1 MQNYKLG
8 MINSPYTSKAINLK
22 ELKTYYKDALNLLP
36 QRPSAFG
43 YENLIQTWGMLANDR
58 LGCCVQSGIA
68 HQIMLWTAM
77 GGKSI
82 ARFTDKEIER
92 HYSDVTGY
100 QPNNPSSDN
109 GTMPATE
116 YKYLK
121 NYGIT
126 DADGIVHK
134 IEKHIALEPRDME
147 DLLNATYLFGSACIG
162 IQVPENAIDQFK
174 QGKPWS
180 VVAGTTTEGGHY
192 ICGVAYRS
200 SVYVVTWGRVQKMT
214 PKFYEKYCSES
225 ACILTPE
232 MFNGNG
238 YTPEGFHIDEL
249 RRDLSLL

>member
-1 MQNYKLG
+1 MDDYKLG

-22 ELKTYYKDALNLLP
+22 ELKSYYKDALTTLP
-36 QRPSAFG
+36 KRPLAFG
-43 YENLIQTWGMLANDR
+43 HEDLIKTWGMLANDR

-77 GGKSI
+77 GSKPI
-82 ARFTDKEIER
+82 ARFTDKEIEQ
-92 HYSDVTGY
+92 HYSEVTGY
-100 QPNNPSSDN
+100 NPNDPSTDN

-121 NYGIT
+121 NYGIKDT
-126 DADGIVHK
+126 DGNVHK
-134 IEKHIALEPRDME
+134 IEKHIALEPG
-147 DLLNATYLFGSACIG
+147 DLDDLYNSTYLFGSSCIG
-162 IQVPENAIDQFK
+162 IQVPENAIDQFE

-192 ICGVAYRS
+192 IPAVAYRGS
-200 SVYVVTWGRVQKMT
+200 IYVVTWGRIQKMT
-214 PKFYEKYCSES
+214 QKFYEKYCSEA

-238 YTPEGFHIDEL
+238 YTPDGFHIDEL
-249 RRDLSLL
+249 KRDLNLL